1 MAQKVKI
8 DGLADA
14 VMKEL
19 TEYADLATV
28 DMKAADFPCLHTCLC
43 CNFMIMPPTKKHS
56 ILASSALYGEV
67 KCCAVFYHATARA
80 E

>member
-8 DGLADA
+8 DGLAEA

-28 DMKAADFPCLHTCLC
+28 DMKAAV
-43 CNFMIMPPTKKHS
+43 KKAGNTVKKQIKVLLQR
-56 ILASSALYGEV
+56 ILV
-67 KCCAVFYHATARA
+67 PTARA
-80 E
+80 GL

>member
-8 DGLADA
+8 DGLAEA

-28 DMKAADFPCLHTCLC
+28 DMKAAV
-43 CNFMIMPPTKKHS
+43 KKAGNQADGTGLYRPDS
-56 ILASSALYGEV
+56 I
-67 KCCAVFYHATARA
+67 
-80 E
+80 

>member
-19 TEYADLATV
+19 TEYEGSCQ
-28 DMKAADFPCLHTCLC
+28 K
-43 CNFMIMPPTKKHS
+43 S
-56 ILASSALYGEV
+56 
-67 KCCAVFYHATARA
+67 R
-80 E
+80 

>member
-28 DMKAADFPCLHTCLC
+28 DMKAAVKKAGNTVKKQIQWHRFLLHWNLGD
-43 CNFMIMPPTKKHS
+43 H
-56 ILASSALYGEV
+56 
-67 KCCAVFYHATARA
+67 
-80 E
+80 

>member
-8 DGLADA
+8 DALAEA

-28 DMKAADFPCLHTCLC
+28 DMKAAV
-43 CNFMIMPPTKKHS
+43 KK
-56 ILASSALYGEV
+56 AGNTV
-67 KCCAVFYHATARA
+67 KKCFS

>member
-8 DGLADA
+8 DGLAEA

-28 DMKAADFPCLHTCLC
+28 DMKAAV
-43 CNFMIMPPTKKHS
+43 KK
-56 ILASSALYGEV
+56 ASNTVKKQIQLQDLLYPLLR
-67 KCCAVFYHATARA
+67 HLQNL
-80 E
+80 

>member
-19 TEYADLATV
+19 TEYSDLVTV
-28 DMKAADFPCLHTCLC
+28 DMKAAV
-43 CNFMIMPPTKKHS
+43 KK
-56 ILASSALYGEV
+56 AGNTV
-67 KCCAVFYHATARA
+67 KKQKIGRA
-80 E
+80 HV

>member
-8 DGLADA
+8 DGLAEA

-28 DMKAADFPCLHTCLC
+28 DMPWSSIWNHQDLPCR
-43 CNFMIMPPTKKHS
+43 S
-56 ILASSALYGEV
+56 
-67 KCCAVFYHATARA
+67 R
-80 E
+80 

>member
-28 DMKAADFPCLHTCLC
+28 DMKAAV
-43 CNFMIMPPTKKHS
+43 KKAGIQLKS
-56 ILASSALYGEV
+56 KFKVLLQRIPV
-67 KCCAVFYHATARA
+67 PTARVGL
-80 E
+80 

>member
-8 DGLADA
+8 DGLAEA

-28 DMKAADFPCLHTCLC
+28 DMKAAV
-43 CNFMIMPPTKKHS
+43 KK
-56 ILASSALYGEV
+56 AGNTV
-67 KCCAVFYHATARA
+67 KKQIQSTAPKNNYNR
-80 E
+80 